1 MAVGGEVGTIGMAIA
16 SIEEVSSRIE
26 GSFAQAGHELG
37 RGHAIFQDLSQA
49 LAALSAEFSG
59 AQIEGASQAIHD
71 IADRLNGL
79 AAALPTQSVLLGQL
93 GQATAEASNLL
104 GPLFKHIQMLS
115 IVARSAR
122 IEAASLAEDRE
133 NFLAFTQEAFEL
145 AKEVQQSLEGC
156 ARDQELLSKAIG
168 TALVQQ
174 KDFDQRYRGQL
185 HAAGGELIT
194 AYSDLRQQ
202 RKKGIDLAGLAGS
215 NTRRMAEAVGRSI
228 VSLQA
233 GDSTRQRLEH
243 VCVGLRLVSDT
254 AASLAPGSDASGMA
268 SFDADLMS
276 GLQAAQL
283 RDTQREFERDIVEI
297 AQSLS
302 AILVDATGMVCQG
315 QSLYGGKGSD
325 SSSFLTRI
333 REMLAKASAL
343 ITTCEAAGKCVDEAL
358 SLVEDTLGRF
368 RDALTGLSEAVVDI
382 TLIGMNA
389 SLKAAHLG
397 RKGNAFVVIANEL
410 KLTAE
415 QVSGGAGRLTPIL
428 ETIKDA
434 AKDIRELRVHSDP
447 AHLVKLEPAIL
458 GALREIEAGNGCLSK
473 LIGRLVEEGTEF
485 ERLIKSARGLMMQLG
500 EGAATLPEVVRLMD
514 PPNATIV
521 APGEADE
528 AALNDIFARYTME
541 RERDV
546 HREFLRS
553 FGLKPE
559 APAAVTGPTDA
570 EDGVLLF

>member
-1 MAVGGEVGTIGMAIA
+1 MAGGGEAGTIGTAIA
-16 SIEEVSSRIE
+16 SIEEVASRIE
-26 GSFAQAGHELG
+26 ASFARAGNELG

-59 AQIEGASQAIHD
+59 ARIEGASQAIHD

-79 AAALPTQSVLLGQL
+79 AAALPTQSVLLEQL
-93 GQATAEASNLL
+93 GQATAKASDLL
-104 GPLFKHIQMLS
+104 GPLFKHIQMIS
-115 IVARSAR
+115 IIARSAR
-122 IEAASLAEDRE
+122 IEAASLADDRE
-133 NFLAFTQEAFEL
+133 NFVAFTQEAFEL
-145 AKEVQQSLEGC
+145 ARQVQQSLEGC
-156 ARDQELLSKAIG
+156 ARDQELLSRAIG

-185 HAAGGELIT
+185 HAAGGELIA

-243 VCVGLRLVSDT
+243 VCDGLRLVGD
-254 AASLAPGSDASGMA
+254 AAVSLAPGLEASGTA
-268 SFDADLMS
+268 SLNAGLVS
-276 GLQAAQL
+276 GLQAMQL
-283 RDTQREFERDIVEI
+283 SDTQREFARDVGEI
-297 AQSLS
+297 ARSLS
-302 AILVDATGMVCQG
+302 AILVDAAGMVCQG
-315 QSLYGGKGSD
+315 QSLYGGEGSD
-325 SSSFLTRI
+325 SSSFLARI
-333 REMLAKASAL
+333 REIVAKASVLVTA
-343 ITTCEAAGKCVDEAL
+343 CETAGKSVDDAL
-358 SLVEDTLGRF
+358 VLVEDTLGKF
-368 RDALTGLSEAVVDI
+368 RDALAGLSEAVVDI

-415 QVSGGAGRLTPIL
+415 LVSGGVGRMAPIL
-428 ETIKDA
+428 EAIKDA
-434 AKDIRELRVHSDP
+434 AKGIRELRVHSDP
-447 AHLVKLEPAIL
+447 AELMKLEPAIL
-458 GALREIEAGNGCLSK
+458 GALREIEAGNGRLGK

-485 ERLIKSARGLMMQLG
+485 EQLIKSARELMTQLA
-500 EGAATLPEVVRLMD
+500 EGAAALPGIVRLLESSG
-514 PPNATIV
+514 AAIGTL
-521 APGEADE
+521 GEADE
-528 AALNDIFARYTME
+528 AALNGIFARYTME

-553 FGLKPE
+553 FGLEPE
-559 APAAVTGPTDA
+559 APAATSGPADV
-570 EDGVLLF
+570 EDGLLLF

>member
-1 MAVGGEVGTIGMAIA
+1 MAVNSEAVTTGTAIA

-26 GSFAQAGHELG
+26 GSFARAGNELG
-37 RGHAIFQDLSQA
+37 RGRAIFQDLSEA

-71 IADRLNGL
+71 IAGRLNGL

-93 GQATAEASNLL
+93 GQATAKASDLL
-104 GPLFKHIQMLS
+104 DPLFKHVQMIS
-115 IVARSAR
+115 IIARSAR

-156 ARDQELLSKAIG
+156 ARDHKLLYRAIG

-174 KDFDQRYRGQL
+174 KDFDQRYRDQL

-215 NTRRMAEAVGRSI
+215 STRRMAEAVGRSI

-243 VCVGLRLVSDT
+243 VCDGLRLVGDAAPGLAPGFDASG
-254 AASLAPGSDASGMA
+254 AASLN
-268 SFDADLMS
+268 ADLVS
-276 GLQAAQL
+276 GLQAMQL
-283 RDTQREFERDIVEI
+283 RDTQREFERDIAEI
-297 AQSLS
+297 ARSLS
-302 AILVDATGMVCQG
+302 AILVDAASMVCQG
-315 QSLYGGKGSD
+315 QSLYGGKGND
-325 SSSFLTRI
+325 QSSFLARI
-333 REMLAKASAL
+333 REILAQASTL
-343 ITTCEAAGKCVDEAL
+343 ITTCEAAGKCVDDAL
-358 SLVEDTLGRF
+358 SLVEDTLGKF
-368 RDALTGLSEAVVDI
+368 RDALAELSEAVVDI

-415 QVSGGAGRLTPIL
+415 QVSGGVGRLTPIL
-428 ETIKDA
+428 ETIKEA
-434 AKDIRELRVHSDP
+434 AKDIKELRVQSDP
-447 AHLVKLEPAIL
+447 AQLVKLEPAIL
-458 GALREIEAGNGCLSK
+458 GALREIEAGNGRLSK

-485 ERLIKSARGLMMQLG
+485 EQLIKSAQDLMSELG
-500 EGAATLPEVVRLMD
+500 KGAETLPGVARLLGSSKAAIVV
-514 PPNATIV
+514 
-521 APGEADE
+521 PGEDDE
-528 AALNDIFARYTME
+528 AALNGIFARYTME
-541 RERDV
+541 RERVV

-553 FGLKPE
+553 LGLEPE
-559 APAAVTGPTDA
+559 APAAATGPADA
-570 EDGVLLF
+570 DDEVLLF